1 MQMGIMACSVP
12 QDTNQHSLAS
22 VLECSRAFS
31 DAQRCLISQVCTL
44 ASLILVMPATN
55 AMSEQSFS
63 ALRRLKSYLQT
74 TMTQTQ
80 LNSILVLH
88 IHQECT
94 DSLDL
99 KEVGNEFVTGSEH
112 RQTVFGKF

>member
-1 MQMGIMACSVP
+1 MQLGIMACSLP
-12 QDTNQHSLAS
+12 QDTNQHSPVS
-22 VLECSRAFS
+22 VLECLRAFS

-63 ALRRLKSYLQT
+63 ALRQLKSYLQT
-74 TMTQTQ
+74 TLTQTR

-88 IHQECT
+88 IHQEYA
-94 DSLDL
+94 DGLGL

-112 RQTVFGKF
+112 GQTLFGKF